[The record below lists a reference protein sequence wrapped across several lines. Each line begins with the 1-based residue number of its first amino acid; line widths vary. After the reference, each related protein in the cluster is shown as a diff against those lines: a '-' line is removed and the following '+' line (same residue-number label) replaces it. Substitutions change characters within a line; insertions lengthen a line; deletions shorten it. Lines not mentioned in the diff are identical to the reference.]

1 LFQFHESSIK
11 PQEKCV
17 KIKSK
22 FLKVNPPFYVPLV
35 ELVPAPWTSPE
46 VAIKAR
52 QIMEELGQK
61 PVSLS
66 REIPGFALN
75 RIQ

>member
-1 LFQFHESSIK
+1 
-11 PQEKCV
+11 
-17 KIKSK
+17 
-22 FLKVNPPFYVPLV
+22 LV

-46 VAIKAR
+46 VTIKAR

>member
-1 LFQFHESSIK
+1 M
-11 PQEKCV
+11 
-17 KIKSK
+17 
-22 FLKVNPPFYVPLV
+22 
-35 ELVPAPWTSPE
+35 PAPWTSPE
-46 VAIKAR
+46 VAVTVRKV
-52 QIMEELGQK
+52 MEELGQK